1 MRLSNLA
8 ANLLRQTKNVLQKF
22 DSKLMF
28 MNRRS
33 SLVLISVSGVAPY
46 APPAVRM
53 KAFGDAYTIWIPG
66 PIGYKYSIHTGYL

>member
-1 MRLSNLA
+1 MGWLHGMRLSNLA
-8 ANLLRQTKNVLQKF
+8 ANLLCQMMIVLRKF

-46 APPAVRM
+46 APPAD
-53 KAFGDAYTIWIPG
+53 G
-66 PIGYKYSIHTGYL
+66 HN